1 MSNWK
6 NFPFTVDGINFNSR
20 VDMDSPMGKRISI
33 VPASIFTQM
42 NEGAILSLIN
52 EPSKLTRDELESE
65 LARVNAGGSQAFLEL
80 A

>member
-20 VDMDSPMGKRISI
+20 VDMDSPMGKNISR
-33 VPASIFTQM
+33 VPALTFTQM
-42 NEGAILSLIN
+42 NEGAIRSIIGDA
-52 EPSKLTRDELESE
+52 SKLTRDELVSE
-65 LARVNAGGSQAFLEL
+65 LARVNAGGTQAFLEL